1 MEIFCSFLRLHTK
14 CQHLHFSHDVLI
26 ACMSVMQM
34 REVLSKRKSS
44 GHESYE
50 DVGNQ
55 QDGLSGSSLQDW

>member
-1 MEIFCSFLRLHTK
+1 MK
-14 CQHLHFSHDVLI
+14 CQYLHFSHDVLI

-44 GHESYE
+44 GHESHE

-55 QDGLSGSSLQDW
+55 QDGLSGSSLQEW